1 MQAEASKK
9 NIVVSNYGLNID
21 RINPQPIPHESF
33 NLLFVGNY
41 LHQPNKKAA
50 QLLVQQIFPKIKEKI
65 PNAQLYLVGPNPPN
79 LEKIPGIKICGFVKN
94 LNEYYNLADLFVAP
108 LFTGGGLRVKIIE
121 ALAMGKKVITT
132 PLGKEGIDLD
142 LNVAKNTDEFVQ
154 QIIECY
160 ENKNYKN
167 NSEQVAIIKD
177 RYNYQ
182 KIYQTLEKNYL
193 MLVANNS
200 G

>member
-1 MQAEASKK
+1 
-9 NIVVSNYGLNID
+9 
-21 RINPQPIPHESF
+21 
-33 NLLFVGNY
+33 
-41 LHQPNKKAA
+41 
-50 QLLVQQIFPKIKEKI
+50 
-65 PNAQLYLVGPNPPN
+65 
-79 LEKIPGIKICGFVKN
+79 
-94 LNEYYNLADLFVAP
+94 
-108 LFTGGGLRVKIIE
+108 
-121 ALAMGKKVITT
+121 MGKKVITT